1 MPLQLTVQNNLAAT
15 KVFLDNK
22 YEGLFNVQTRL
33 EKVTVQQSNATD
45 PLGQGRRRTLRFD
58 QNSSDGVQGW
68 VGWGKQPAS
77 GDAVPQGQV
86 KITTSLSSALLQ
98 LGS

>member
-22 YEGLFNVQTRL
+22 YEGLFNVQTKL
-33 EKVTVQQSNATD
+33 DKVTVQQFNETD
-45 PLGQGRRRTLRFD
+45 PLGKGRRRTFRFD
-58 QNSSDGVQGW
+58 QNSSDRIRGW
-68 VGWGKQPAS
+68 IGWGKRP

-86 KITTSLSSALLQ
+86 KITASLSPVLLQ